1 MNPFY
6 KNMMTLA
13 MGILVLLAIFSFWS
27 GTPKQNDELSYSEFM
42 RQLEN
47 GEIAEVRIQDQVIEG
62 RSRTDQ
68 TFRSVGP
75 IDDVRRAQLLAEHN
89 VTTEYELRDEY
100 ANLEDL
106 FEVVGLYYS

>member
-27 GTPKQNDELSYSEFM
+27 GTPKQSDEVSYSEFM

-62 RSRTDQ
+62 RSRSDQ

-75 IDDVRRAQLLAEHN
+75 IDDDRRA
-89 VTTEYELRDEY
+89 R
-100 ANLEDL
+100 
-106 FEVVGLYYS
+106 EVRIDYVQHALCAMILYQRSLP